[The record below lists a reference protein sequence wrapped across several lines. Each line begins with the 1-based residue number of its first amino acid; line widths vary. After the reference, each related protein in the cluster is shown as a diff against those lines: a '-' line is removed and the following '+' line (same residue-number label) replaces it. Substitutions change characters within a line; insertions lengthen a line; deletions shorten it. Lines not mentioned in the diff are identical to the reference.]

1 MRAIVCHAFGDF
13 HDLEVEETAP
23 PPLVPGGVRIAV
35 EAASISFATSLWV
48 AGKYQH
54 KPPLPFVP
62 GSEFV
67 GTVLECAPDA
77 RRFKPGERVLAVS
90 GWGGYAEQAVVT
102 EHTVYAIPQDIDAGA
117 ALHLAT
123 SYATAYGAL
132 VWRARLAPGET
143 LLVLAAAGGVG
154 LAAVEVGRVLGATV
168 IAAAGGAEKCAV
180 AREHGAQAAIDYRSG
195 DLRAE
200 IRRIT
205 EGRGIDVVFDP
216 VGGASF
222 DAALRSL
229 APGGRHVVIGFAAGS
244 IPQIPANIV
253 LVKNIAV
260 LGFNIGMWYGW
271 SANDERVKHEPEM
284 RAAFAQIFAWY
295 KQGHLMPLVSQVYPL
310 ECFAEAQ
317 DAVLERR
324 SVGKVVLRVKPEE
337 EEA

>member
-1 MRAIVCHAFGDF
+1 VKAIVCHAFGDF
-13 HDLEVEETAP
+13 HDLKVEDSPP
-23 PPLVPGGVRIAV
+23 PPLVAGSVRIAV

-67 GTVLECAPDA
+67 GTVIECAPDA
-77 RRFKPGERVLAVS
+77 RRFKPGARVLAVS
-90 GWGGYAEQAVVT
+90 GWGGYAEEAVVT
-102 EHTVYAIPQDIDAGA
+102 EHTVYPIPADIDAGA

-132 VWRARLAPGET
+132 VWRARIEPGET

-154 LAAVEVGRVLGATV
+154 LAAVEIGCVLGAKV
-168 IAAAGGAEKCAV
+168 IAAAGGAEKCAI
-180 AREHGAQAAIDYRSG
+180 AKAHGAQAAIDYRMG

-200 IRRIT
+200 IRNAT
-205 EGRGIDVVFDP
+205 AGRGIDVVFDP

-229 APGGRHVVIGFAAGS
+229 VPGGRHVVIGFAGGA
-244 IPQIPANIV
+244 IPQIPANLL

-260 LGFNIGMWYGW
+260 LGFNIGLWYGW
-271 SANDERVKHEPEM
+271 SVNDERAKHEPEM
-284 RAAFAQIFAWY
+284 RAAFEQIFAWY
-295 KQGHLMPLVSQVYPL
+295 GEGRLSPLVSQVYPL
-310 ECFAEAQ
+310 ARFADAQ

-324 SVGKVVLRVKPEE
+324 SVGKVVLKIGN
-337 EEA
+337 

>member
-1 MRAIVCHAFGDF
+1 VKAIVCHAFGDF
-13 HDLEVEETAP
+13 HDLNVEETPP
-23 PPLVPGGVRIAV
+23 PPLVPGAVRIAV
-35 EAASISFATSLWV
+35 EAASISFATELWI

-67 GTVLECAPDA
+67 GTVIECAPDA
-77 RRFKPGERVLAVS
+77 RRFSPGERVLAIS

-102 EHTVYAIPQDIDAGA
+102 EHTVYPIPADIDAGA

-132 VWRARLAPGET
+132 VWRASIEPGET

-154 LAAVEVGRVLGATV
+154 LAAVEIGCVLGAKV
-168 IAAAGGAEKCAV
+168 IAAAGGAEKCAI
-180 AREHGAQAAIDYRSG
+180 AKAHGAQATIDYSVG

-200 IRRIT
+200 IRNAT
-205 EGRGIDVVFDP
+205 AGRGIDVVFDP

-229 APGGRHVVIGFAAGS
+229 VPGGRHVVIGFAGGS
-244 IPQIPANIV
+244 IPQIPANIL

-271 SANDERVKHEPEM
+271 SVNDERAKHEPEM
-284 RAAFAQIFAWY
+284 RAAFEQIFAWY
-295 KQGHLMPLVSQVYPL
+295 GEGRLSPLVSQVYPL
-310 ECFAEAQ
+310 ERFVDAQ

-324 SVGKVVLRVKPEE
+324 SVGKVVLKIGN
-337 EEA
+337 

>member
-48 AGKYQH
+48 AGRYQH

>member
-1 MRAIVCHAFGDF
+1 MKAIVCHAFGDF
-13 HDLEVEETAP
+13 HDLKVEEMS
-23 PPLVPGGVRIAV
+23 PPLLGPGAVRIAV
-35 EAASISFATSLWV
+35 EAASISFATELWI

-62 GSEFV
+62 GGEFV
-67 GTVLECAPDA
+67 GTVIECAPDA
-77 RRFKPGERVLAVS
+77 RRFKPGDRVLAIS

-102 EHTVYAIPQDIDAGA
+102 EHTVYPIPEGIEPGA

-132 VWRARLAPGET
+132 IWRAKLEPGET

-168 IAAAGGAEKCAV
+168 VAAAGGAEKCAI
-180 AREHGAQAAIDYRSG
+180 AREHGAHAAIDYTAG
-195 DLRAE
+195 ELRAE
-200 IRRIT
+200 IRHAT
-205 EGRGIDVVFDP
+205 AGRGIDVVFDP

-229 APGGRHVVIGFAAGS
+229 VPGGRHVVIGFAGGS
-244 IPQIPANIV
+244 IPQIPANIL

-271 SANDERVKHEPEM
+271 SENDERAKHEPEM
-284 RAAFAQIFAWY
+284 RAAFEKIFAWY
-295 KQGHLMPLVSQVYPL
+295 GEGRLRPLVSQVFPL
-310 ECFAEAQ
+310 AQFAQAQ
-317 DAVLERR
+317 DTVLERR
-324 SVGKVVLRVKPEE
+324 SVGKVVLRIKD
-337 EEA
+337 

>member
-1 MRAIVCHAFGDF
+1 VKAIVCHAFGDF
-13 HDLEVEETAP
+13 HDLKVEETAP
-23 PPLVPGGVRIAV
+23 PALVPGAVRIAV

-48 AGKYQH
+48 AGKYQY

-62 GSEFV
+62 GGEFV
-67 GTVLECAPDA
+67 GTILECAPGA
-77 RRFKPGERVLAVS
+77 QRFKPDERVLAIS
-90 GWGGYAEQAVVT
+90 GWGAYAEQAVVT
-102 EHTVYAIPQDIDAGA
+102 EHTVYPIPRGIDAGA

-132 VWRARLAPGET
+132 AWRAKLERGET

-168 IAAAGGAEKCAV
+168 IAAAGGDEKCAI
-180 AREHGAQAAIDYRSG
+180 AREHGAQAAIDYSAG

-200 IRRIT
+200 IRRVT
-205 EGRGIDVVFDP
+205 GGRGVDVVFDP

-229 APGGRHVVIGFAAGS
+229 VPGGRHVVIGFAGGS
-244 IPQIPANIV
+244 IPQIPANIL

-260 LGFNIGMWYGW
+260 LGFNIGLWYGW
-271 SANDERVKHEPEM
+271 STHDERARHEPEM
-284 RAAFAQIFAWY
+284 RAAFERIFAWY
-295 KQGHLMPLVSQVYPL
+295 GEGRLEPLVSRVYPL
-310 ECFAEAQ
+310 ARFAEAQ

-324 SVGKVVLRVKPEE
+324 SVGKVVLLVRQEE
-337 EEA
+337 KAA

>member
-1 MRAIVCHAFGDF
+1 VKAIVCHAFGDF
-13 HDLEVEETAP
+13 HDLRVEETAP
-23 PPLVPGGVRIAV
+23 PPMLPGGVRIAV
-35 EAASISFATSLWV
+35 EAASISFATSLWIE
-48 AGKYQH
+48 GKYQH

-62 GSEFV
+62 GGEFV
-67 GTVLECAPDA
+67 GTVLECAPEA
-77 RRFKPGERVLAVS
+77 RRFRPGERVLAVS

-132 VWRARLAPGET
+132 VWRAKLAPGET

-154 LAAVEVGRVLGATV
+154 LAAVEIGRVLGATV
-168 IAAAGGAEKCAV
+168 VAAAGGAEKCAI
-180 AREHGAQAAIDYRSG
+180 AREHGAQAAIDYRRG

-200 IRRIT
+200 IRRLT

-229 APGGRHVVIGFAAGS
+229 RPGGRHVVIGFAGGS
-244 IPQIPANIV
+244 IPHIPANIL

-271 SANDERVKHEPEM
+271 SVNDERVKHEPEM
-284 RAAFAQIFAWY
+284 RAAFAQIFDWH
-295 KQGHLMPLVSQVYPL
+295 KQGHLKPLVSKVYPL
-310 ECFAEAQ
+310 ARFAEAQ

-324 SVGKVVLRVKPEE
+324 SVGKVVLRIKQAEE
-337 EEA
+337 IT

>member
-1 MRAIVCHAFGDF
+1 VKAIVCHAFGDF
-13 HDLEVEETAP
+13 HDLKVEDITP
-23 PPLVPGGVRIAV
+23 PPLVPGSVRIAV

-54 KPPLPFVP
+54 KPPLPFVL
-62 GSEFV
+62 GGEFV
-67 GTVLECAPDA
+67 GRVLECAPEA
-77 RRFKPGERVLAVS
+77 RRFRPGERVLAIS

-102 EHTVYAIPQDIDAGA
+102 EHTVYAIPQDIGAGA

-132 VWRARLAPGET
+132 AWRARLAAGET

-154 LAAVEVGRVLGATV
+154 LAAVEIGRVLGATV
-168 IAAAGGAEKCAV
+168 IAAAGGTEKCAI
-180 AREHGAQAAIDYRSG
+180 ALEHGAQAAIDYRAD
-195 DLRAE
+195 DLRAA
-200 IRRIT
+200 IRRVT

-222 DAALRSL
+222 EAALRSL
-229 APGGRHVVIGFAAGS
+229 APGGRHVVIGFAGGS
-244 IPQIPANIV
+244 IPHIPANIL

-271 SANDERVKHEPEM
+271 SVNDERAKHEPEM
-284 RAAFAQIFAWY
+284 RAAFEQIFAWY
-295 KQGHLMPLVSQVYPL
+295 GEGRLSPLVSQVYPL
-310 ECFAEAQ
+310 ERFVDAQ

-324 SVGKVVLRVKPEE
+324 TVGKVVLKIGN
-337 EEA
+337 

>member
-1 MRAIVCHAFGDF
+1 VKAIVCHAFGDF
-13 HDLEVEETAP
+13 HDLKVEDSP
-23 PPLVPGGVRIAV
+23 SPPLVPGGVRIAV

-62 GSEFV
+62 GGEFV
-67 GTVLECAPDA
+67 GVVTECAPDA
-77 RRFKPGERVLAVS
+77 RRFKPGARVLAIS
-90 GWGGYAEQAVVT
+90 GWGGYAEEAVVT
-102 EHTVYAIPQDIDAGA
+102 EHTVYPIPPDIDAGA

-132 VWRARLAPGET
+132 VWRARIAPGET

-154 LAAVEVGRVLGATV
+154 LAAVEIGRVLGATV
-168 IAAAGGAEKCAV
+168 IAAAGGAEKCAI
-180 AREHGAQAAIDYRSG
+180 AKAHGAQAAIDYSRG
-195 DLRAE
+195 ELRAE
-200 IRRIT
+200 IRRAT
-205 EGRGIDVVFDP
+205 EGRGVDVVFDP

-229 APGGRHVVIGFAAGS
+229 RPGGRHVVIGFAGGA
-244 IPQIPANIV
+244 IPQIPANIL

-271 SANDERVKHEPEM
+271 SVNDQRAKHEPEM
-284 RAAFAQIFAWY
+284 RAAFDQIFAWH
-295 KQGHLMPLVSQVYPL
+295 GEGRLAPLVSQVYPL
-310 ECFAEAQ
+310 ARFAEAQ

-324 SVGKVVLRVKPEE
+324 SVGKLVLKIKD
-337 EEA
+337 

>member
-1 MRAIVCHAFGDF
+1 M
-13 HDLEVEETAP
+13 
-23 PPLVPGGVRIAV
+23 RIAV

-62 GSEFV
+62 GGEFV
-67 GTVLECAPDA
+67 GTVIACAPDA
-77 RRFKPGERVLAVS
+77 RRFRPGDRVLAVS
-90 GWGGYAEQAVVT
+90 GWGGYAEEAVVT
-102 EHTVYAIPQDIDAGA
+102 EHTVYPLPAGIDAGA

-132 VWRARLAPGET
+132 VWRARIASGET

-168 IAAAGGAEKCAV
+168 VAAAGGAEKCAI
-180 AREHGAQAAIDYRSG
+180 ALAHGAQAAIDYRSG

-200 IRRIT
+200 IRRAT
-205 EGRGIDVVFDP
+205 DGRGVDVVFDP

-244 IPQIPANIV
+244 IPQIPANIL

-271 SANDERVKHEPEM
+271 SANDERAKHEAEM
-284 RAAFAQIFAWY
+284 RDWRSRASSPGTREGRLQ
-295 KQGHLMPLVSQVYPL
+295 PLVSKVYPL
-310 ECFAEAQ
+310 ARFAEAQ

-324 SVGKVVLRVKPEE
+324 SVGKVVLQIKD
-337 EEA
+337 

>member
-1 MRAIVCHAFGDF
+1 VKAIVCHAFGDF
-13 HDLEVEETAP
+13 HDLKVEDSPP
-23 PPLVPGGVRIAV
+23 PPLVAGSVRIAV

-67 GTVLECAPDA
+67 GTVIECAPDA
-77 RRFKPGERVLAVS
+77 GRFKPGARVLAVS
-90 GWGGYAEQAVVT
+90 GWGGYAEEAVVT
-102 EHTVYAIPQDIDAGA
+102 EHTVYPIPADIDAGA

-132 VWRARLAPGET
+132 VWRAGIEPGET

-154 LAAVEVGRVLGATV
+154 LAAVEIGCVLGAKV
-168 IAAAGGAEKCAV
+168 IAAAGGAEKCAI
-180 AREHGAQAAIDYRSG
+180 AKAHGAQAAIDYSMG

-200 IRRIT
+200 IRNAT
-205 EGRGIDVVFDP
+205 AGRGIDVVFDP

-229 APGGRHVVIGFAAGS
+229 VPGGRHVVIGFAGGA
-244 IPQIPANIV
+244 IPQIPANLL

-271 SANDERVKHEPEM
+271 SVNDERAKHEPEM
-284 RAAFAQIFAWY
+284 RAAFEQIFAWY
-295 KQGHLMPLVSQVYPL
+295 GEGRLNPLVSQVYPL
-310 ECFAEAQ
+310 ERFADAQ
-317 DAVLERR
+317 DAVLGRR
-324 SVGKVVLRVKPEE
+324 SVGKVVLKIGN
-337 EEA
+337 

>member
-1 MRAIVCHAFGDF
+1 VKAIVCHAFGDF
-13 HDLEVEETAP
+13 HDLKVEETPP
-23 PPLVPGGVRIAV
+23 PPLVPGAVRIAV
-35 EAASISFATSLWV
+35 EAASISFATELWI

-62 GSEFV
+62 GGEFV
-67 GTVLECAPDA
+67 GTVVECAPDA
-77 RRFKPGERVLAVS
+77 RRFSPGERVLAIS

-102 EHTVYAIPQDIDAGA
+102 EHTVYPIPAGIEAGA

-132 VWRARLAPGET
+132 LWRAKLEAGET

-154 LAAVEVGRVLGATV
+154 LAAVEIGRVLGAMV
-168 IAAAGGAEKCAV
+168 VAAAGGPEKCAI
-180 AREHGAQAAIDYRSG
+180 AREHGAQSAIDYTTG
-195 DLRAE
+195 DLRAQ
-200 IRRIT
+200 IRT
-205 EGRGIDVVFDP
+205 ATAGRGVDVVFDP

-229 APGGRHVVIGFAAGS
+229 VPGGRHVVIGFAGGS
-244 IPQIPANIV
+244 IPQIPANIL

-271 SANDERVKHEPEM
+271 SVNDERAKHEPEM
-284 RAAFAQIFAWY
+284 RAAFEKIFAWY
-295 KQGHLMPLVSQVYPL
+295 GEGRLQPLVSEVYPL
-310 ECFAEAQ
+310 ARFAEAQ

-324 SVGKVVLRVKPEE
+324 SVGKVVLRIQG
-337 EEA
+337 